1 MTFFKFDIVSLALN
15 PYVLM
20 LAAIVTGLLL
30 GKIKLGKFSFGTSGA
45 LFTGLAIGWA
55 AYRLAQKIY
64 AQGDTQAAGMK
75 AAIQI
80 IETNGER
87 LSIHT
92 FLPPHL

>member
-45 LFTGLAIGWA
+45 LFRGLAIGWA
-55 AYRLAQKIY
+55 
-64 AQGDTQAAGMK
+64 D
-75 AAIQI
+75 
-80 IETNGER
+80 
-87 LSIHT
+87 
-92 FLPPHL
+92 